1 MTNITTYPNGIT
13 GKEWVHPT
21 TGETRIYLNDWL
33 EAVGVE
39 LSYYGTGNIC
49 YAELDGKKV
58 SNNTGKSLK
67 AMKAWIGSDGEVHVK
82 INDRARF
89 YIKEATL
96 IERIKEALK
105 EGK

>member
-1 MTNITTYPNGIT
+1 MGAPHHWGNPHLPQQLVGS
-13 GKEWVHPT
+13 
-21 TGETRIYLNDWL
+21 R
-33 EAVGVE
+33 GVE
-39 LSYYGTGNIC
+39 LGYYGTGNIC

-67 AMKAWIGSDGEVHVK
+67 AMKAWIDADSEVHVK

-105 EGK
+105 EDK

>member
-1 MTNITTYPNGIT
+1 VTNITTYPNGIT

-21 TGETRIYLNDWL
+21 TGETRIYLNNWL

-67 AMKAWIGSDGEVHVK
+67 AMKAWIDADGEVHVK

-105 EGK
+105 EDK